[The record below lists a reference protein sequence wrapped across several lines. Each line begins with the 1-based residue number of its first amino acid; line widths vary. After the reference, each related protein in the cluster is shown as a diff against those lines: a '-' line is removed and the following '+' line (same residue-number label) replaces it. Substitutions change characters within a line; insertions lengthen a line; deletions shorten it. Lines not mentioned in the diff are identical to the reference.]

1 MRVDLR
7 LAGIAELQREMAKLA
22 TPWRPAFGRNAVMAG
37 PRAVAAKARAFF
49 L

>member
-22 TPWRPAFGRNAVMAG
+22 TPWRPGFGRRHG
-37 PRAVAAKARAFF
+37 RRSCGRCQG
-49 L
+49 